1 MKRVKLVVAYD
12 GTNYCGWQLQ
22 PNGVT
27 IEEIL
32 NRELTALLK
41 EPITVIGASRT
52 DSGVHA
58 RGNVAVFDTDNRMP
72 ADKICF
78 ALNQK
83 LPEDI
88 RVMSSQ
94 EVPPD
99 WHPRKANC
107 VKTYEYR
114 IMNRK
119 IAMPLERLYSHFCYF
134 PLDVEKMRQAAAYI
148 VGEHDFKSFCTVR
161 TQAEETVR
169 TVYSLDVEQDGDM
182 ITIRI
187 SGSGFLYNMVR
198 IIAGTLLKVGMGV
211 YPPEHV
217 EEILEARDRQKAGQT
232 APARGLTLVSM
243 EYETQLPD
251 WHHSEN
257 RQWSYHILQSHIKE
271 EKTAWF
277 VVSRCLDEEWERLL
291 RRNIHHAFQN
301 GARKVFV
308 ADAEKKRLNP
318 GDRYG
323 FYRIDPVETGNDG
336 TEMLTEEEKNR
347 IREILQSTG
356 TDGGTEPVWCCA
368 VDANASAPASEKAGG
383 SMNL

>member
-41 EPITVIGASRT
+41 EPIAVIGASRT

-58 RGNVAVFDTDNRMP
+58 RGNVAVFDTENRMP

-88 RVMSSQ
+88 RVMSSE
-94 EVPPD
+94 EVPLA

-107 VKTYEYR
+107 VKTYEYK
-114 IMNRK
+114 ILNRK

-134 PLDVEKMRQAAAYI
+134 PLDVEKMRRAAAYI

-169 TVYSLDVEQDGDM
+169 TVYSLDVDKTGDM

-217 EEILEARDRQKAGQT
+217 EEIIEARDRQKAGQT
-232 APARGLTLVSM
+232 APARGLTLVSL
-243 EYETQLPD
+243 EYETELPD
-251 WHHSEN
+251 WHHSAN
-257 RQWSYHILQSHIKE
+257 RQWSYHILQSCIGRRQ
-271 EKTAWF
+271 TAWF
-277 VVSRCLDEEWERLL
+277 LIERCQDEEWERLL

-301 GARKVFV
+301 GARKVFA
-308 ADAEKKRLNP
+308 ADLEKNRLKAA
-318 GDRYG
+318 DRYG
-323 FYRIDPVETGNDG
+323 FYRIDPVSGSEAAEEASYF
-336 TEMLTEEEKNR
+336 TEQEKSG
-347 IREILQSTG
+347 IREVLHSAG
-356 TDGGTEPVWCCA
+356 RAEGEVLVWYCA
-368 VDANASAPASEKAGG
+368 VDDKTADVQPAASAAI
-383 SMNL
+383 